1 METLDIEKQSIV
13 LLTSYFK
20 KPGKDDVSPLT
31 PGEWKLFA
39 EWLRDRR
46 YTPGSL
52 LSEDG
57 ENIIESWNNE
67 KITRERLIALLKR
80 GAQMSVVLEKWSR
93 AGIWILTRS
102 DSDYPQKLK
111 KRLGQLSPP
120 ILFGAGN
127 KKLLNLD
134 GIAVVGSRNISDE
147 EIKYSEEIGKLI
159 SEKGLALISG
169 GAKGADETAMLGAL
183 TSNGNSV
190 GVLADGLFQ
199 KSISIT
205 YRKYLSQDSLV
216 FISPNYP
223 DAGFSV
229 GNAMARNKYIY
240 CLSEAAIVVQSG
252 LKGGTW
258 TGANENLKKR
268 WVPLYVKEND
278 DRDSGNNI
286 LIKSGGIKLKDNLQI
301 INLIDS
307 LINEKPV
314 VPIDHNN
321 VTVNEPYPDSY
332 SIVKEKSIARSD
344 ESPLKEASTKSF
356 FDFFIIKLTALLKE
370 KEMNQKDL
378 KNKIDL
384 NSTQLK
390 EWLNRAETEG
400 IIKKSSKPIK
410 YKLTN
415 LDDKRSNL
423 FNQ

>member
-80 GAQMSVVLEKWSR
+80 GAQMSVVIEKWSR

-111 KRLGQLSPP
+111 KRLGQFSPP

-147 EIKYSEEIGKLI
+147 EIKYSEELGKLI
-159 SEKGLALISG
+159 SEKGLTLISG
-169 GAKGADETAMLGAL
+169 GAKGVDETAMLGAL
-183 TSNGNSV
+183 ENDGKSI

-199 KSISIT
+199 RSISIA
-205 YRKYLSQDSLV
+205 YRKYLSRDTLA
-216 FISPNYP
+216 FLSPNYP

-268 WVPLYVKEND
+268 WVPLYIKENS
-278 DRDSGNNI
+278 DRDSGNNV
-286 LIKSGGIKLKDNLQI
+286 LIKSGGIKLNDNLKLI
-301 INLIDS
+301 DLIDS
-307 LINEKPV
+307 IIREKATVSSDYINA
-314 VPIDHNN
+314 
-321 VTVNEPYPDSY
+321 TVNEPHPDSY
-332 SIVKEKSIARSD
+332 PVVKEESIVPSD
-344 ESPLKEASTKSF
+344 ESPLKEKSTRSF
-356 FDFFIIKLTALLKE
+356 YDFFIFKLIELLKE
-370 KEMNQKDL
+370 KEMNQKEL
-378 KNKIDL
+378 KNRIDL
-384 NSTQLK
+384 NLAQLK
-390 EWLNRAETEG
+390 EWLNRAENDE
-400 IIKKSSKPIK
+400 IIRKLSKPVR
-410 YKLTN
+410 YKLIKCNESQT
-415 LDDKRSNL
+415 DL
-423 FNQ
+423 FG